1 MPNFFGTFLKFAS
14 PSVLC
19 YTTAMS
25 DAGSQFP
32 HLSVEGLIFPFP
44 YSCSICKASS
54 HSFDISSRPISRHK
68 RVVFSVL
75 ILSNREMGWLAG
87 RLSGQN
93 GLQGCPLLS
102 CILISKHIICK
113 YQKQLYKLMR
123 LLEIGTYW
131 TLILSDI
138 YINHL
143 LIFLLTIWFYL
154 KKCPNF
160 IRTEDRHQIT

>member
-75 ILSNREMGWLAG
+75 ILSNRGMGWQAG
-87 RLSGQN
+87 WLSGAECLW
-93 GLQGCPLLS
+93 GYPFLS

-113 YQKQLYKLMR
+113 YQKQLYKLCV
-123 LLEIGTYW
+123 Y
-131 TLILSDI
+131 
-138 YINHL
+138 
-143 LIFLLTIWFYL
+143 
-154 KKCPNF
+154 
-160 IRTEDRHQIT
+160 

>member
-1 MPNFFGTFLKFAS
+1 
-14 PSVLC
+14 
-19 YTTAMS
+19 
-25 DAGSQFP
+25 
-32 HLSVEGLIFPFP
+32 
-44 YSCSICKASS
+44 
-54 HSFDISSRPISRHK
+54 
-68 RVVFSVL
+68 
-75 ILSNREMGWLAG
+75 
-87 RLSGQN
+87 
-93 GLQGCPLLS
+93 
-102 CILISKHIICK
+102 
-113 YQKQLYKLMR
+113 MR

>member
-75 ILSNREMGWLAG
+75 ILSNREMV
-87 RLSGQN
+87 N
-93 GLQGCPLLS
+93 
-102 CILISKHIICK
+102 IKNNYIS
-113 YQKQLYKLMR
+113 YA
-123 LLEIGTYW
+123 
-131 TLILSDI
+131 
-138 YINHL
+138 
-143 LIFLLTIWFYL
+143 
-154 KKCPNF
+154 F
-160 IRTEDRHQIT
+160 IRNKDILDTNFVRYLDQSPAYLSSDDLVLSKKIINDFVSYSETLNNTF